1 MGRAGEPLHCVV
13 CSEEV
18 LLLSITP
25 CNHSLCHVCFLR
37 IHANLCDPDCD
48 ICKID
53 TSCGFCRAPYD
64 GCIFSRKEA
73 PYGLFPTSTMLR
85 DKKLNAYFESKEDM
99 DLVNDLLRPACSVC
113 QEKFPTPNKLKEH
126 LRKTHDVYLC
136 DICTAHTRKFHS
148 EYTLYTRKDLLVHF
162 RQDLALNLKEGHPLC
177 QYCDLRLY
185 DNDHLHR
192 HMHTVHVHCG
202 LCHRLGNRHQF
213 CPDQPSLR
221 QHYRDVHV
229 VCDHP
234 DCIDI
239 AFANDVELRGHMA
252 KEHMQG
258 ASRSKARQALALDVN
273 FFFEDRGRNARRNDR
288 ATVTRD
294 AAPVELSEEEQLQ
307 RALARSMITVDTSTH
322 FAPRPAAAA
331 APPPPPSAPSAS
343 AAAAAAVQRGPG
355 PGFAAASGS
364 MASTVSSRDHFPALA
379 AETTRL
385 GPVRSNYSGVMGGG
399 GGGGPSSARAASPPE
414 PATASSQPTA
424 RAAPGQRE
432 YILLADAK
440 ERNTTLIKEVTRI
453 LGRGPALDRFKTQSA
468 AFRKGEL
475 SPADYCHV
483 CRTLLANYFDEAF
496 AELITLLPDI
506 KQQRALLA
514 ACRAQSSAAWGAAAM
529 DLVECHCGQVMRRSD
544 LAGHAQNHDASF
556 PTLPTTAKPR
566 THFVKAKRGGR
577 A

>member
-1 MGRAGEPLHCVV
+1 MGRAGEPLQCVV

-73 PYGLFPTSTMLR
+73 PYGLFTTSTMLR
-85 DKKLNAYFESKEDM
+85 DKKLNAYFQCKEDM
-99 DLVNDLLRPACSVC
+99 DLVNDLLRPSCSVC
-113 QEKFPTPNKLKEH
+113 QEKFPSPNKLKEH
-126 LRKTHDVYLC
+126 LRKTHDVHLC
-136 DICTAHTRKFHS
+136 DICTAHTRKFFS

-162 RQDLALNLKEGHPLC
+162 RNDPTLNLDEGHPLC
-177 QYCDLRLY
+177 QFCDVRLY
-185 DNDHLHR
+185 DNDHLKLHLR
-192 HMHTVHVHCG
+192 TVHVHCG
-202 LCHRLGNRHQF
+202 LCDRLGKRNQY
-213 CPDQPSLR
+213 CLDQPTLR

-234 DCIDI
+234 DCLDI

-258 ASRSKARQALALDVN
+258 ASRSKARQALSLDVN
-273 FFFEDRGRNARRNDR
+273 FVFEDRSRNTRRNDR
-288 ATVTRD
+288 APVTRE
-294 AAPVELSEEEQLQ
+294 AAPAELTEDEQLA
-307 RALARSMITVDTSTH
+307 RALSRSMITVDTTNR
-322 FAPRPAAAA
+322 FAPRQAAAA
-331 APPPPPSAPSAS
+331 APPPPPPPSAPAPSAT
-343 AAAAAAVQRGPG
+343 AAAVQRGPG

-364 MASTVSSRDHFPALA
+364 LASTVNSRDHFPALA
-379 AETTRL
+379 AEAPRL
-385 GPVRSNYSGVMGGG
+385 GPVRSNYSGVMGGNG
-399 GGGGPSSARAASPPE
+399 ASPEASEAASAQ
-414 PATASSQPTA
+414 PAV
-424 RAAPGQRE
+424 RAAPAQPE
-432 YILLADAK
+432 YVLLADAK
-440 ERNTTLIKEVTRI
+440 ERNMMLIREVTRI

-468 AFRKGEL
+468 AYRKGQL
-475 SPADYCHV
+475 SPAEYCNV
-483 CRTLLANYFDEAF
+483 CRTLLGTYFDVAF

-544 LAGHAQNHDASF
+544 LAGHAQNHDSSF

-566 THFVKAKRGGR
+566 SHFAKAKRGGW